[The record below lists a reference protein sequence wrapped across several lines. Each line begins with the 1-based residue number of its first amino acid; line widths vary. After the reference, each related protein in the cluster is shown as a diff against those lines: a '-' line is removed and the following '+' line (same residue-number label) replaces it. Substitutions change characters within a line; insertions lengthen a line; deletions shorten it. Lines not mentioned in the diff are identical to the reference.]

1 MKLKVEVEEQ
11 CSLDDARQE
20 REKEFES
27 VRHELLDK
35 LGYIG
40 MLYQEQFDG
49 IAKRMEKCKSD
60 MWVGIAV
67 FLVVSG
73 LDGIYTIMV
82 CSPGGEILSLAVEI
96 WLAAAFLFI
105 ALIKTGRDMCVAV
118 FSYWVQSEQRFVRRY
133 IKKYGIFTLSEER
146 RYCAWRLVEVERLL
160 EELHCLSADMSYR
173 KYAEYEYVERRADTD
188 VMDWFYYHRPLVIGI
203 VATVV
208 FLSALF

>member
-1 MKLKVEVEEQ
+1 MKLKVEAEEP
-11 CSLDDARQE
+11 CPLDDARQE
-20 REKEFES
+20 REREFEA

-60 MWVGIAV
+60 MWAGIAV

-73 LDGIYTIMV
+73 FDGIYTIMI

-105 ALIKTGRDMCVAV
+105 ALIKTGRDMCVAA
-118 FSYWVQSEQRFVRRY
+118 FSYWVQSEQRFALRY

-146 RYCAWRLVEVERLL
+146 RYCAWRLAEVERLS
-160 EELHCLSADMSYR
+160 EELRGLSADMPYR

-188 VMDWFYYHRPLVIGI
+188 VMDWFYYHRSLVVGI
-203 VATVV
+203 VAAVV
-208 FLSALF
+208 LLSVLF